1 MSLCLR
7 ARYSEHKYSKKNWLS
22 DFFVSF
28 EVTTTNK
35 KVKNDQHDETEKRQ
49 RYLDY
54 REKLTAQ
61 KSELKDRKLVT
72 IMQKSQVDIHF

>member
-1 MSLCLR
+1 MGVPISFL
-7 ARYSEHKYSKKNWLS
+7 KK
-22 DFFVSF
+22 
-28 EVTTTNK
+28 K
-35 KVKNDQHDETEKRQ
+35 IKNDQHDETEKRK